1 MNTVFLL
8 MAEYNATDIPLE
20 SVASKYLGIE
30 RREAYNRAARQS
42 LPFPAYRPGGTQ
54 KSPWVVRITDLAEY
68 LDAARAAAQRDW
80 QEIHQA
86 ASCEKPWFA
95 YCPDAG
101 IEFFETKTEAEV
113 KCNYRLMPVGDAAPD
128 LLQVLK
134 DIEAMLNAGLDAS
147 IVMDENSPMRDAMRD
162 AIAKAE
168 GGECGRR

>member
-8 MAEYNATDIPLE
+8 MAEYNSTDIPLE

-68 LDAARAAAQRDW
+68 LDTARAAAQRDW

-86 ASCEKPWFA
+86 AS
-95 YCPDAG
+95 
-101 IEFFETKTEAEV
+101 
-113 KCNYRLMPVGDAAPD
+113 
-128 LLQVLK
+128 
-134 DIEAMLNAGLDAS
+134 
-147 IVMDENSPMRDAMRD
+147 
-162 AIAKAE
+162 
-168 GGECGRR
+168 